1 MDQQKSKCP
10 EDTILADT
18 EEASTVTSPI
28 FAVMS
33 QSDTL
38 TIAITD
44 NQLLHSVLARLYQLP
59 SFT

>member
-18 EEASTVTSPI
+18 EEASTVASPI
-28 FAVMS
+28 SAVIS
-33 QSDTL
+33 HSDTL

-44 NQLLHSVLARLYQLP
+44 NQLFHSVLARLYQLP